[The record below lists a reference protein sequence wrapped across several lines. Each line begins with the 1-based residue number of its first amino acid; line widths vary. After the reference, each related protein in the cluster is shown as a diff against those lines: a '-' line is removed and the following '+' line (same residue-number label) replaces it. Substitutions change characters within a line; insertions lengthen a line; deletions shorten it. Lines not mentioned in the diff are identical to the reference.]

1 MKIKKMYNRIIW
13 ATSLALCETFFPIFL
28 LRNLDKTL
36 NTSFVT
42 HRDVY
47 NDKQV
52 KSPSSEKGKGPARQF
67 AIFCANV
74 KFFKA
79 FHFILLFQSTSSVL
93 QESIGFANKGITISS
108 A

>member
-1 MKIKKMYNRIIW
+1 
-13 ATSLALCETFFPIFL
+13 L

-52 KSPSSEKGKGPARQF
+52 KSPSSEKRPARQF

-74 KFFKA
+74 KFF
-79 FHFILLFQSTSSVL
+79 
-93 QESIGFANKGITISS
+93 
-108 A
+108 